1 MKRTYQ
7 PSKRRRARKHGFRA
21 RMKTRA
27 GRNVVKRRRKKGL
40 TRAADVRAVLR
51 RGRRRAGD
59 LVVVHVRVRDDQ
71 GPGRMTAVASRR
83 IGNAVARNR
92 AKRVLRAA
100 VADVGLAEGVDVAL
114 VARRAVLGAKATDVA
129 AELRT
134 LFPGGVGV
142 REEVAS

>member
-1 MKRTYQ
+1 
-7 PSKRRRARKHGFRA
+7 
-21 RMKTRA
+21 
-27 GRNVVKRRRKKGL
+27 
-40 TRAADVRAVLR
+40 
-51 RGRRRAGD
+51 
-59 LVVVHVRVRDDQ
+59 
-71 GPGRMTAVASRR
+71 MTAVASRR